1 MLGYRR
7 KSEAENLREFGS
19 YTYIKYRG
27 AGKFLARLTS
37 RNILFDVENNSF
49 VASLVIYIY
58 IYIYIVL
65 IFLHI

>member
-19 YTYIKYRG
+19 YTYMKYRG

-37 RNILFDVENNSF
+37 RNIFLMLRIIRLL
-49 VASLVIYIY
+49 LVLLYIY
-58 IYIYIVL
+58 I
-65 IFLHI
+65 